1 MTTVGRHR
9 PALRALVA
17 GVAALRVET
26 RIALTAGLSLTLAC
40 GGVDPDDSARV
51 ERGLSV
57 FREECARCHG
67 QEGRGDGREAA
78 FLYPKPRNFAKGSFR
93 IASNEGNFPTDSDL
107 SRVIREGMPGSAM
120 PPFPHL
126 TDGESE
132 AVVAAVKHLAV
143 EGKLDEILAMSR
155 ERGEPMARADAMA
168 LVLDLFAPGSPI
180 VLPPDTAPA
189 ETSLARGEELFEKMC
204 SACHAPDSHR
214 VKRDMTD
221 DTGAFL
227 YPRDLNHA
235 FLLRG
240 GSARE
245 LALTVTRGLPGT
257 PMPAYDLSAEEL
269 WPLVR
274 YVESVVNRDDVVT
287 PSAPSGDARTVTLT
301 GVADPGVW
309 TEDEIEL
316 GYRGPA
322 TVAPARV
329 ILHEGEDVLLILK
342 SADVTHRFYSPE
354 LGLGPIEVY
363 PGRPRTVRFR
373 APAAGN
379 YEFFCTSLCGHCH
392 YSMRGSVR
400 VVAADAKPVLETETE
415 IAPHHCAYV
424 GDLPNRVSVVA
435 KGEAIFRRMQCGEC
449 HGAAGRGGV
458 ENVNALPTGKVPALE
473 RLAESLMFW
482 GPREGDVSTIVDLL
496 GEGVDPRSAR
506 RHAPFAHYDEFLE
519 QYDLFHQI
527 VLEGR
532 FTPPKDPAG
541 PEPPLQM
548 PAFQARLRPDE
559 IDAVLAYLLS
569 LSEGQKLETV
579 EQPISF
585 NHALHVVD
593 AGLSCGDC
601 HRGGQGGS
609 LGLPRNVVCQDC
621 HGPDDLEAE
630 SSADLVEL
638 IRSFEREL
646 EIPWVRV
653 HRLADQVR
661 FSHPR
666 HVDVAGLSCE
676 RCHGDISTLDRP
688 PAAPFFRQRMSW
700 CLDCHRE
707 RDASEDC
714 RACHP

>member
-9 PALRALVA
+9 PALRTLVA
-17 GVAALRVET
+17 GVAALRAET

-40 GGVDPDDSARV
+40 GGADRDDSARV

-67 QEGRGDGREAA
+67 QEGGGDGPQAP

-93 IASNEGNFPTDSDL
+93 IGSNGGNFPTDSDL
-107 SRVIREGMPGSAM
+107 LRVIRKGMPGSAM

-126 TDGESE
+126 TDADSE

-143 EGKLDEILAMSR
+143 EGKLEEILAISR
-155 ERGEPMARADAMA
+155 ERGEPMVRADAMA
-168 LVLDLFAPGSPI
+168 LVLGLFAPGSP
-180 VLPPDTAPA
+180 VALPPETALA

-204 SACHAPDSHR
+204 STCHAPDSHR

-227 YPRDLNHA
+227 YPRDLSHA

-240 GSARE
+240 GSAQE

-257 PMPAYDLSAEEL
+257 PMPAYELSAEEL

-274 YVESVVNRDDVVT
+274 YVESLVNRDEVVT
-287 PSAPSGDARTVTLT
+287 SSAPSRDAWTVTLT

-329 ILHEGEDVLLILK
+329 ILHEGEDVVLVLK

-363 PGRPRTVRFR
+363 PDRPRTVRFR
-373 APAAGN
+373 APAPGN

-392 YSMRGSVR
+392 YSMRGSIR
-400 VVAADAKPVLETETE
+400 VIAADGEPVPETE
-415 IAPHHCAYV
+415 IAPHRCGDV
-424 GDLPNRVSVVA
+424 GDLPSGVSVIE
-435 KGEAIFRRMQCGEC
+435 KGEAIFRKMQCGEC
-449 HGAAGRGGV
+449 HGPAGRGGV
-458 ENVNALPTGKVPALE
+458 ENFNALPTGKVPGLQ
-473 RLAESLMFW
+473 RVAESLMFW
-482 GPREGDVSTIVDLL
+482 GPREADVSSLL
-496 GEGVDPRSAR
+496 ELLEKGVELHSVR
-506 RHAPFAHYDEFLE
+506 RPAPFESYDKFLE
-519 QYDLFHQI
+519 QYDLFRQV

-548 PAFQARLRPDE
+548 PAFQARLTQEE

-569 LSEGQKLETV
+569 LWEGQKVETV

-585 NHALHVVD
+585 NHALHVMD
-593 AGLSCGDC
+593 AGLTCGDC
-601 HRGGQGGS
+601 HLGGERGS
-609 LGLPRNVVCQDC
+609 LGLPRNVVCKDC
-621 HGPDDLEAE
+621 HGPDDLDAD
-630 SSADLVEL
+630 SSADLVQL
-638 IRSFEREL
+638 IRSFERDE
-646 EIPWVRV
+646 EIPWVQV
-653 HRLADQVR
+653 HKLADHVR
-661 FSHPR
+661 FSHAR
-666 HVDVAGLSCE
+666 HVEVAGLSCE
-676 RCHGDISTLDRP
+676 QCHGDISTLDRP
-688 PAAPFFRQRMSW
+688 PAHPFFRLRMSW

-714 RACHP
+714 RPCHF